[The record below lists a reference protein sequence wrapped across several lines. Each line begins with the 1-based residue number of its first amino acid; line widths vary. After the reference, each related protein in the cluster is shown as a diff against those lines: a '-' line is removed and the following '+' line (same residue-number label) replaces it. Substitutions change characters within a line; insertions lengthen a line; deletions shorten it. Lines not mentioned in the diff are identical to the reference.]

1 MANTRSLSI
10 KAVPRKK
17 GKWNFS
23 FTRFGRRKQLIV
35 SVLAVYFIVGGLIG
49 YSLWNTNGEDAK
61 ASENASVSAS
71 IRLNE
76 EKDFSVGDTISLN
89 VTIQNTSVVESIN
102 SIALDL
108 FSTNS
113 SVTWSTINGGNIRS
127 LDLNADKQV
136 NSFKLPVLSS
146 GERVE
151 YIATGKIDKAD
162 TEYLTILGK
171 IRFLNK
177 SGLQESSTNRVFT
190 KLINSGAKIGRS
202 LELKLESNKISSGA
216 GAAFNLR
223 WPEGTVNPR
232 TLTGKVY
239 LSDRNSTNVIASSDC
254 QVSDSVCTGEF
265 NNLTTGNYSLLF
277 VDSNEEVYSNIVSL
291 DVAGSFA
298 EFVPNALSSFNLPF
312 GSISINGL
320 TPVMARKVLSLNNNL
335 KETDECV
342 FEVKSGNNVV
352 SSIKAK
358 VNNNRT
364 CYTDI
369 LTSQIPT
376 GEGVYKVTLKGT
388 SLEQTV
394 SFLNKPT
401 TLINLENK
409 TVVQTKGQPILLQS
423 SGLVDDAS
431 APLNNVP
438 VTLGVYSNTNFS
450 YKEYNSI
457 DGQALKVDNGTFSLT
472 APGDIFAEGGFY
484 KVFIRLGNGQ
494 VSDFVNINFNDFET
508 GVVTSG
514 VNIEQPSSLKAGE
527 RMTFSVANI
536 VDRSKVQ
543 VPDGD
548 CEAII
553 YASSLTSQGLSVN
566 GSLKQGVCKVNVEAN
581 QIVQSGPALITF
593 PAYSQSRQF
602 NVFPNR
608 PATFGGLKL
617 EYEPAQKNFANTLIL
632 GPIADNFGN
641 LTNSFGLKVEAIN
654 GEDIVQTIGPV
665 DVVEGFA
672 KVVLPASLFTDE
684 GLKVKVYDA
693 ENNLLMEQLFTTIES
708 DKLILPSIPTEL
720 NGDSKLKL
728 SLGVNDTEIESCIFV
743 WIKSEAEK
751 ITETVAY
758 DKENKTC
765 SLDWNLNQYRN
776 TKQALVKIT
785 AKDKVFYQV
794 VNLTSGDP
802 GNIFALGASIRLGQD
817 QELDYNILTSP
828 VQDKFGLP
836 VKSGNIRF
844 TYNGKVADVP
854 VQDGFAKLQLSANKL
869 DNNDLRS
876 ILGGKIL
883 ELDIDAKASPV
894 SISRTNTITS
904 FLSQYDISNRPEE
917 IRLLEGTTIVPA
929 NTLKTFSFKSNS
941 CKIRQLS
948 DRQDSTILLS
958 HWQGGV
964 CFVEVGGVA
973 GNYTL
978 QVLDGNFV
986 LTEFKYLVNNSKD
999 EVLWCVGESN
1009 CIIQVLASTLGQPE
1023 AVIIDGDRQYKF
1035 QSSSSDNS
1043 ISLKEPSLN
1052 PLKKYSVRVNYT
1064 SMNNNQVT
1072 FYHEINGDRLVK

>member
-17 GKWNFS
+17 GRWNFS

-127 LDLNADKQV
+127 LDLNSDKQV

-223 WPEGTVNPR
+223 WPEGTINPR

-254 QVSDSVCTGEF
+254 QVAESVCTGEF
-265 NNLTTGNYSLLF
+265 NNLATGNYSLLF
-277 VDSNEEVYSNIVSL
+277 VDSNEEVYSNIASL

-320 TPVMARKVLSLNNNL
+320 TPVMAKKVLSLNNNL

-358 VNNNRT
+358 VSSNRS
-364 CYTDI
+364 CNTDI

-394 SFLNKPT
+394 SFLNKPA
-401 TLINLENK
+401 TLITLENK

-423 SGLVDDAS
+423 SGLVDDANV
-431 APLNNVP
+431 PLNNVP

-514 VNIEQPSSLKAGE
+514 VNIEQPSSLKAGQ
-527 RMTFSVANI
+527 RMTFSVADI

-566 GSLKQGVCKVNVEAN
+566 GSLKQGVCKVVVESN
-581 QIVQSGPALITF
+581 QIVQSGPALISF

-608 PATFGGLKL
+608 QATLGGLKL

-641 LTNSFGLKVEAIN
+641 LTNAFGLKVEAIK
-654 GEDIVQTIGPV
+654 GEEVVQTIGPV
-665 DVVEGFA
+665 DVLDGFA

-684 GLKVKVYDA
+684 NLKLKVYDA
-693 ENNLLMEQLFTTIES
+693 ENNVLMEQLFATVES

-720 NGDSKLKL
+720 NGDAKLKL
-728 SLGVNDTEIESCIFV
+728 SLGLNDTDLESCNFE
-743 WIKSEAEK
+743 WIKSESEI

-758 DKENKTC
+758 DKDNKTC

-785 AKDKVFYQV
+785 AKDKVYNQV
-794 VNLTSGDP
+794 INLTSGDP

-869 DNNDLRS
+869 DSNDLRS

-904 FLSQYDISNRPEE
+904 FLSQYDVSNRPEE
-917 IRLLEGTTIVPA
+917 IMLLEGTTIVPA

-964 CFVEVGGVA
+964 CYVEVGGVA

-1023 AVIIDGDRQYKF
+1023 AIIIDGDRQYKF

-1052 PLKKYSVRVNYT
+1052 PLKKYSVQVNYT
-1064 SMNNNQVT
+1064 SMSNNQIT
-1072 FYHEINGDRLVK
+1072 FYHQINGDRLIK